1 MSEIEE
7 DVNREEFNRR
17 IEEMF
22 VSKKAPNTLLLSR
35 SRYNTLI
42 EQVKAAK
49 LKTKKTP
56 ADYRRAKRY
65 DVIKTTE
72 GERLIMAAKPGQ
84 TTQQIFVT
92 MDEIYD
98 VVRVNHLKLIHG
110 GRTRMMEFIKP
121 MYKNVTAEC
130 VSVYLSMCKGCKNKS
145 FKREKRLPITPDD
158 NSELQEGASHN
169 SDEDDTT
176 ELDPFKIGS
185 SETLVVIP
193 VQERQS
199 NPISEETYPELYSR
213 GQIDILAVTGEE
225 TEEYK
230 YMLVYRDFIS
240 KFTHLRALKTT
251 SIEESGDNLLDIF
264 LVFGA
269 PNILQSKNGT
279 ALTAPICKRITVLC
293 PDIIILTSESN
304 FRAQDLEGKT
314 NEDILKKMNMWLSR
328 NNKVKWQKGLK
339 FVQHSLNTKFHAT
352 LCRTPSE
359 LVFGVDPRKGIASAL
374 PMDVCQALS
383 SDTDLKRTLEKKEN
397 QNTEQIMSEESLIL
411 PCDFIKIEA
420 MEDEEIE

>member
-1 MSEIEE
+1 MSENE

-17 IEEMF
+17 IEDMF
-22 VSKKAPNTLLLSR
+22 ISKKAPNTFLLSR
-35 SRYNTLI
+35 SKYNTLI
-42 EQVKAAK
+42 QQVKAAK
-49 LKTKKTP
+49 IKTKKTP

-65 DVIKTTE
+65 DVIKTPE
-72 GERLIMAAKPGQ
+72 GERLIMATKPGQ
-84 TTQQIFVT
+84 TTQQVFVT

-110 GRTRMMEFIKP
+110 GRTRMMEYIKP

-145 FKREKRLPITPDD
+145 FKRGKRLPKITSDGS
-158 NSELQEGASHN
+158 SELQEEVLQT
-169 SDEDDTT
+169 SDE
-176 ELDPFKIGS
+176 EAEIDPFKMGS
-185 SETLVVIP
+185 SETLVEVP
-193 VQERQS
+193 LQKRQS

-251 SIEESGDNLLDIF
+251 SIEESVDNLLDIF

-293 PDIIILTSESN
+293 ADIIILTSESN
-304 FRAQDLEGKT
+304 FKTYDLEGKT
-314 NEDILKKMNMWLSR
+314 NEDILKKMNKWLSE
-328 NNKVKWQKGLK
+328 NKKAKWQKGLK
-339 FVQHSLNTKFHAT
+339 FVQHSLNTRFHTT

-359 LVFGVDPRKGIASAL
+359 LVFGADPRKGIASVL

-383 SDTDLKRTLEKKEN
+383 TDSDLKRTLEKKED
-397 QNTEQIMSEESLIL
+397 QNTEQIMSEETLIL

-420 MEDEEIE
+420 MEDEVMK